1 MSRFYVVFCLR
12 IGGLYMN
19 FRTWYVLYLRALRCY
34 LCAMNVYEAIDR
46 MRKLSAA
53 GESFSFTFMSYN
65 SSSGTSDG
73 VVEVRHGRI
82 RERESTAYNKNA
94 EMMESYIDLDTGEY
108 RQFWQPLLMTFEGEK
123 TILL

>member
-1 MSRFYVVFCLR
+1 
-12 IGGLYMN
+12 MN